1 MSRPLVRWVAVALL
15 CAPAALPAQ
24 DTDPLAKL
32 EPQNRFAIETI
43 LDSAHAAGIPDHPL
57 LSRAFEG
64 IAKHAPQSRVVGAV
78 RSLYGAL
85 KQARTAL
92 GSQLNESEW
101 TAAASVIQA
110 GVPVSDLARFRSE
123 KPGKPLARALVVLA
137 DLITRGVPIDQASS
151 TMAQMWQHGAAESDF
166 IGLWRNVEEDI
177 LSGTNPGT
185 ALQQR
190 AHDFPDRSGQQI
202 PSTPTRPPEK

>member
-1 MSRPLVRWVAVALL
+1 MSRSLVRWAAVALL
-15 CAPAALPAQ
+15 SAPVALTAQ

-32 EPQNRFAIETI
+32 DPQHRFAIEMV
-43 LDSAHAAGIPDHPL
+43 LDSAHAAGIPEHPL
-57 LSRAFEG
+57 LSRAYEG
-64 IAKHAPQSRVVGAV
+64 IAKRADQRRVVTAV

-85 KQARTAL
+85 RQARGAL
-92 GSQLNESEW
+92 GDQLTESEW

-137 DLITRGVPIDQASS
+137 DLITRGVPVDQASS
-151 TMAQMWQHGAAESDF
+151 TMAQMWQRGAAEADF
-166 IGLWRNVEEDI
+166 IGLWRDVEQDI

-190 AHDFPDRSGQQI
+190 ARDFPDRSGQQI
-202 PSTPTRPPEK
+202 PSTPARPPET